1 MKELFVVSTLYQTVA
16 LAAAIDEGVIPPA
29 SGERILVLSNNSLI
43 PEVSVPFHEAP
54 GFAEAASRFDRTV
67 DLNALVWPR
76 RPGQFNP
83 RAEELYMWQRVLR
96 ALWDLGDD
104 RVELYVE
111 SIQVNPAVALCR
123 IFSSARISVHS
134 DGLMS
139 YGPTRNPISREMA
152 QRFKSLIYVDLVPG
166 LVPQLLRENN
176 PTLVPVDR
184 TALRR
189 GMEELARALPEE
201 HTTLSAFSGTPAAD
215 RQKSGARAEAAGQ
228 PTALVLGQYLSE
240 LNILSSDEEIE
251 LHRAMLQKAL
261 DRGIRY
267 CVFKPHPSAG
277 PGAVTSIQAAA
288 AELGLELHVLTST
301 SPAEVVMQRLK
312 PDLVV
317 SCFSTALMTAKY
329 LFNIDVAAVG
339 TDVLL
344 ERLTPYENSNRI
356 PVTIIDALL
365 ERGYAAPAEIPGG
378 DGTDGAKT
386 DGAGTDSTGTDGD
399 GAAAPLQ
406 RLVETVAY
414 CMQPDAL
421 AAVRPSAEAFLATA
435 DGSPDMRYFKRR
447 RLTKLELPG
456 ALPPREPTPSRSRHP
471 LHRARRVGIRWARRL
486 ARRTP

>member
-1 MKELFVVSTLYQTVA
+1 MKELFVVSTLYQCVA
-16 LAAAIDEGVIPPA
+16 LAAAIDEGVIPP
-29 SGERILVLSNNSLI
+29 STGERVLVLSDNSVI
-43 PEVSVPFHEAP
+43 AEVSVPFHEAP

-83 RAEELYMWQRVLR
+83 RSEELYMWQRVLR

-104 RVELYVE
+104 PVELYVE

-139 YGPTRNPISREMA
+139 YGPTRNPITREIA
-152 QRFKSLIYVDLVPG
+152 QRLKSLVYVDLVPG
-166 LVPQLLRENN
+166 LVPQLLREHS
-176 PTLVPVDR
+176 PALVPVDR
-184 TALRR
+184 AALRR
-189 GMEELARALPEE
+189 GMEELARVLPEE
-201 HTTLSAFSGTPAAD
+201 HTTSSTFAGTPAAD
-215 RQKSGARAEAAGQ
+215 QQKSGARADAAGKR
-228 PTALVLGQYLSE
+228 TALVLGQYLSE
-240 LNILSSDEEIE
+240 LNILSTDEEIH

-261 DRGIRY
+261 ERGISY

-288 AELGLELHVLTST
+288 GELGLDLHVLTST
-301 SPAEVVMQRLK
+301 SPAEVVMQRLN

-356 PVTIIDALL
+356 PATIIDALL
-365 ERGYAAPAEIPGG
+365 ERSYTAPAEIPGG
-378 DGTDGAKT
+378 AEPDTAE
-386 DGAGTDSTGTDGD
+386 
-399 GAAAPLQ
+399 AAAPLQ

-421 AAVRPSAEAFLATA
+421 AALRPSAEAFLATT
-435 DGSPDMRYFKRR
+435 DGTSDMRYFKRR
-447 RLTKLELPG
+447 RLTKLQLPG
-456 ALPPREPTPSRSRHP
+456 ALPPSEAKPRGSRHP
-471 LHRARRVGIRWARRL
+471 LHRARRVGIRWAKRI
-486 ARRTP
+486 ARRTA

>member
-1 MKELFVVSTLYQTVA
+1 
-16 LAAAIDEGVIPPA
+16 
-29 SGERILVLSNNSLI
+29 
-43 PEVSVPFHEAP
+43 
-54 GFAEAASRFDRTV
+54 
-67 DLNALVWPR
+67 
-76 RPGQFNP
+76 
-83 RAEELYMWQRVLR
+83 
-96 ALWDLGDD
+96 
-104 RVELYVE
+104 
-111 SIQVNPAVALCR
+111 
-123 IFSSARISVHS
+123 
-134 DGLMS
+134 
-139 YGPTRNPISREMA
+139 MA
-152 QRFKSLIYVDLVPG
+152 QRLESLIYVDLVPG
-166 LVPQLLRENN
+166 LVPQLLRENS
-176 PTLVPVDR
+176 PALVPVDR
-184 TALRR
+184 AALRH

-215 RQKSGARAEAAGQ
+215 QQKSGARAEAAGQ

-240 LNILSSDEEIE
+240 LNILSTDEEIE

-317 SCFSTALMTAKY
+317 SCFSTALMTARY

-365 ERGYAAPAEIPGG
+365 ERGYAAPAGIPGAAGG
-378 DGTDGAKT
+378 D
-386 DGAGTDSTGTDGD
+386 
-399 GAAAPLQ
+399 AAEATAPLQ

-414 CMQPDAL
+414 CMQPNTL

-435 DGSPDMRYFKRR
+435 DGTPDMRYFKRR
-447 RLTKLELPG
+447 RLTKLQLPG
-456 ALPPREPTPSRSRHP
+456 ALPPRDPKSARSRHP
-471 LHRARRVGIRWARRL
+471 LHRARRAGIRWAKRL
-486 ARRTP
+486 ARRTA